1 LTLFELKDFLYIIF
15 IIAACW
21 YSYRKGFIE
30 GLDNG
35 VDKSLIFLDKKGY
48 ITLTRDDNGNIVEFE
63 SNE

>member
-1 LTLFELKDFLYIIF
+1 MTLFEIKDVLYVLF
-15 IIAACW
+15 IIGACW

-48 ITLTRDDNGNIVEFE
+48 ITLTRDANGDIVEFE